1 MIGLVSQETFIFDTS
16 IRDNIAIGRPHA
28 TDEEIVEA
36 AKDAQLH
43 TFIMSLPAGYH
54 TMLGERGVRVS
65 GGQRQRLAIARA
77 LLRDAR
83 VLILDEAT
91 SALDPQ
97 TETEIQETLAV
108 AAKGRT
114 LISVTHRLAAVV
126 TADRIFVLEQ
136 GRLAEQGHHAE
147 LVKAGGLYQRLY
159 EEQMHYLH
167 GGGVLRRG
175 IDIERLRSIPLF
187 TNLAESA
194 LKEVA
199 DDFLLERYAAGEV
212 VVRQGDPGDK
222 LYTISRGE
230 LEVLLETENGQQH
243 VNTLHEGDYFGE
255 MAVLTGEPRTATVR
269 TAQPTQLY
277 SLAKADFELLLD
289 RVHGL
294 RESVEPVVAARRVGL
309 ARAAADAPSNADG
322 PS

>member
-1 MIGLVSQETFIFDTS
+1 
-16 IRDNIAIGRPHA
+16 
-28 TDEEIVEA
+28 
-36 AKDAQLH
+36 
-43 TFIMSLPAGYH
+43 
-54 TMLGERGVRVS
+54 
-65 GGQRQRLAIARA
+65 
-77 LLRDAR
+77 

-136 GRLAEQGHHAE
+136 GRLAEQGHHTE

-212 VVRQGDPGDK
+212 VVQQGDPGDK

-230 LEVLLETENGQQH
+230 LDVLLETENGQQH

-277 SLAKADFELLLD
+277 SLAKVDFELLLQ
-289 RVHGL
+289 RVQGL
-294 RESVEPVVAARRVGL
+294 RESVEPVIATRRAGL
-309 ARAAADAPSNADG
+309 ARAAADTSSDSDG
-322 PS
+322 SS